1 MKTKSWYYRP
11 TAGHE
16 THGQGVIAD
25 EETGRDVAIA
35 YDGDADGA
43 LLAAAPAMLAALE
56 AIHAA
61 LNQPVQYTGLR
72 TPASTDVLRS
82 DATLARNMAKQ
93 AIQKATGEA

>member
-43 LLAAAPAMLAALE
+43 LLASAPELLAALTE
-56 AIHAA
+56 MLEVAETVSEFYGNK
-61 LNQPVQYTGLR
+61 LNIL
-72 TPASTDVLRS
+72 
-82 DATLARNMAKQ
+82 NMAKQ
-93 AIQKATGEA
+93 AIQKARGDA